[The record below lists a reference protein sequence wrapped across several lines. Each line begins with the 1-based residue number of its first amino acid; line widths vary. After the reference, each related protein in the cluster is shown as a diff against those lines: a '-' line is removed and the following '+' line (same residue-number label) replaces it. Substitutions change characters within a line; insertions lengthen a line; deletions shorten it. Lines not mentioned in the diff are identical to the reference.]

1 MNDIYVL
8 HQDCD
13 LSAPK
18 LNLYIS
24 SIDRFKLGCKTS
36 GYSSNNIMTVPH
48 IPAAAHGYVLL
59 NVNPF
64 HEEDIH
70 MIYHPPITNRYA
82 LHCTLLTVFTPFPLT
97 FPYIYPL

>member
-8 HQDCD
+8 QQDSD

-64 HEEDIH
+64 HE
-70 MIYHPPITNRYA
+70 NGG
-82 LHCTLLTVFTPFPLT
+82 TPFLRANLIHPIIIRLAR
-97 FPYIYPL
+97 YSNNW